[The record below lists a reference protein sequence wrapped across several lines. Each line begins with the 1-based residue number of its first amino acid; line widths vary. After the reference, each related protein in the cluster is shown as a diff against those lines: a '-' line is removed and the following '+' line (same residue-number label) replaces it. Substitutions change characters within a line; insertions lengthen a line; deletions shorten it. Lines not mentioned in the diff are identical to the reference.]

1 MNSNFS
7 KQISKKILSGEQNK
21 DIYEEIFQLYK
32 SEINKK
38 ELEEIKK
45 IVYFLMKDYK
55 KRDTFFASLMHD
67 IKSPMLSIEIAI
79 RNSPDI
85 EILQDIYK
93 TNFNNLN
100 LVNSILGLYKA
111 QYKRRFDDF
120 NVCEVLKTTIHNH
133 KYLILEKNIDLKLN
147 KKNAPVIIHS
157 CPICMNRIFSNLLN
171 NAIRFS
177 PYNKPIWININ
188 KHCVEFTNYTKKGI
202 VSSESNKLGFFIVRL
217 LARRLGA
224 RITKEVKSNKI
235 KFSVFFCAEE

>member
-1 MNSNFS
+1 MSSDFS

-21 DIYEEIFQLYK
+21 EIYEKIFQLYK
-32 SEINKK
+32 DEIEKK
-38 ELEEIKK
+38 ELEEIRK
-45 IVYFLMKDYK
+45 IVYFLIKDYK

-79 RNSPDI
+79 RNNPDI

-100 LVNSILGLYKA
+100 LVNSILGLYKV
-111 QYKRRFDDF
+111 QYKKDFNDF
-120 NVCEVLKTTIHNH
+120 NVCDILKTTIHSH

-147 KKNAPVIIHS
+147 TNGSPVLVHS

-177 PYNKPIWININ
+177 PYNKPIRINVTQES
-188 KHCVEFTNYTKKGI
+188 VEFINHTKKGM
-202 VSSESNKLGFFIVRL
+202 VSNESNKLGFVIVRL

-224 RITKEVKSNKI
+224 RVTRENKNNKA
-235 KFSVFFCAEE
+235 KFAVIF